1 MLCKFWKNCQL
12 GDKCPW
18 SHDRAPTNYKT
29 TLCNWLWRQ
38 GTCSLGDKCI
48 SSHDLRSNEAEI
60 CRFFMPKLM
69 KNGMCRFGE
78 RCNYAHSI
86 QELRFVGQVASE
98 ETVDSSS
105 TYERSS
111 IGREEPAAAYQIKRE
126 QSQKSIG
133 NRGEYLSGE
142 SIKKRKRSISSSN
155 EEVSVIE
162 RSESSDQTERRAGS
176 NANLKLGNE
185 ANNNQSKDTEDIQ
198 DLEGEKVVAR
208 VKARLARMEEKAKV
222 GDGDEALTLK
232 IQLVREKLKRYDFL
246 MNMKR
251 EIERKSLRQ
260 SYEPLKKR
268 DGTPKSSFG
277 SETSSDDESSS
288 GSDEDASMTMVLAPQ
303 RMRKLVRGWSW
314 RDVKAVVE
322 EKTGAVVERV
332 TGTAPQQIRL
342 TGSSKAILRAEER
355 IEDYIRDA

>member
-1 MLCKFWKNCQL
+1 
-12 GDKCPW
+12 
-18 SHDRAPTNYKT
+18 
-29 TLCNWLWRQ
+29 
-38 GTCSLGDKCI
+38 
-48 SSHDLRSNEAEI
+48 
-60 CRFFMPKLM
+60 MPKLM

-126 QSQKSIG
+126 QSQKRTG
-133 NRGEYLSGE
+133 NMGEYLSGE
-142 SIKKRKRSISSSN
+142 SIKKRKRSISSSY
-155 EEVSVIE
+155 EEVSVIKH
-162 RSESSDQTERRAGS
+162 SESSEIDEIERPSGP

-185 ANNNQSKDTEDIQ
+185 ANNNRSKSTEDIQ

-222 GDGDEALTLK
+222 GDGNEALTLK
-232 IQLVREKLKRYDFL
+232 IQMVKEKLKRYDFL
-246 MNMKR
+246 INMKR
-251 EIERKSLRQ
+251 ETERKILRN
-260 SYEPLKKR
+260 SDELPMR
-268 DGTPKSSFG
+268 DMSKSNSG

-288 GSDEDASMTMVLAPQ
+288 GSDEDASMTMVLAPH

-314 RDVKAVVE
+314 QEVKAVVE
-322 EKTGAVVERV
+322 KKTGATVERV
-332 TGTAPQQIRL
+332 VGTAPQQIRL
-342 TGSSKAILRAEER
+342 TGSSNAILRAEKR

>member
-1 MLCKFWKNCQL
+1 
-12 GDKCPW
+12 
-18 SHDRAPTNYKT
+18 
-29 TLCNWLWRQ
+29 
-38 GTCSLGDKCI
+38 
-48 SSHDLRSNEAEI
+48 
-60 CRFFMPKLM
+60 
-69 KNGMCRFGE
+69 
-78 RCNYAHSI
+78 
-86 QELRFVGQVASE
+86 
-98 ETVDSSS
+98 
-105 TYERSS
+105 
-111 IGREEPAAAYQIKRE
+111 
-126 QSQKSIG
+126 
-133 NRGEYLSGE
+133 
-142 SIKKRKRSISSSN
+142 
-155 EEVSVIE
+155 
-162 RSESSDQTERRAGS
+162 
-176 NANLKLGNE
+176 
-185 ANNNQSKDTEDIQ
+185 
-198 DLEGEKVVAR
+198 VVAR

-251 EIERKSLRQ
+251 EIERKTLRQ
-260 SYEPLKKR
+260 SYEPPKKR

-288 GSDEDASMTMVLAPQ
+288 SSDDDASVTLVLEPR

>member
-1 MLCKFWKNCQL
+1 MQFCTQHSRLRL
-12 GDKCPW
+12 G
-18 SHDRAPTNYKT
+18 
-29 TLCNWLWRQ
+29 
-38 GTCSLGDKCI
+38 
-48 SSHDLRSNEAEI
+48 
-60 CRFFMPKLM
+60 
-69 KNGMCRFGE
+69 
-78 RCNYAHSI
+78 
-86 QELRFVGQVASE
+86 GQVASE
-98 ETVDSSS
+98 ETVDSVI
-105 TYERSS
+105 TCNRSS
-111 IGREEPAAAYQIKRE
+111 IGMEEFAAHHIKEE
-126 QSQKSIG
+126 QSQISIG
-133 NRGEYLSGE
+133 NRREYLSGE
-142 SIKKRKRSISSSN
+142 SIKKRKRSISSSY
-155 EEVSVIE
+155 EEVSVIKH
-162 RSESSDQTERRAGS
+162 SESSEIDEIERPSGP

-185 ANNNQSKDTEDIQ
+185 ANNNRSKSTEDIQ

-208 VKARLARMEEKAKV
+208 VKARLARMKEKAKV

-251 EIERKSLRQ
+251 EIESKSLRQ
-260 SYEPLKKR
+260 SYEKR
-268 DGTPKSSFG
+268 DRTPKSSFG

-288 GSDEDASMTMVLAPQ
+288 GSDEDASMTMVLALQ

-332 TGTAPQQIRL
+332 TGTAPQQICL